1 MGKSILWAHS
11 SLESEPKEVNKGW
24 LLRWT
29 VSRLG
34 ILSALNS
41 LSIVENYLHGSPL
54 TTQKSVLASSPTTSH
69 IFWVAPGG
77 HVCVCVFM
85 CMWVGMCL
93 CVCVYTHL
101 SKAWRNPLSSLK
113 AREGRLPLQAAG
125 GGRTKIYNHHG
136 KDSPGLDLHSQPAFW
151 SLYLTFMCAAVV

>member
-1 MGKSILWAHS
+1 MGKSILWTHS

-54 TTQKSVLASSPTTSH
+54 TTQKSMLASSPTTSH
-69 IFWVAPGG
+69 IFWAAPGG
-77 HVCVCVFM
+77 HVCVCVYVYVGGYV
-85 CMWVGMCL
+85 WVGMCV
-93 CVCVYTHL
+93 CVCVCVCTH
-101 SKAWRNPLSSLK
+101 
-113 AREGRLPLQAAG
+113 
-125 GGRTKIYNHHG
+125 T
-136 KDSPGLDLHSQPAFW
+136 
-151 SLYLTFMCAAVV
+151 